1 MAHQIVMSDNGKK
14 CCTLCGKNEGFE
26 VGCQYSIQSI
36 ENKKIEIENKKI
48 EVEKEKIRLGT
59 VLISLVY
66 FIFLLFVAV
75 VYLGLDGLKVQIS
88 RVVEKCSK
96 GGLFAAT
103 SHLFRRR

>member
-1 MAHQIVMSDNGKK
+1 MSDNGKK

-36 ENKKIEIENKKI
+36 ENKKIEI
-48 EVEKEKIRLGT
+48 EKEKIRLGT